1 MMDPGIVSVSAKG
14 KEELF
19 LRQKQ
24 MLDLFLEK
32 KAITRQQYEKS
43 LHDLAEK
50 MGYSIETEPVKAGRG
65 E

>member
-1 MMDPGIVSVSAKG
+1 MMDPGIVSVPAKG

-19 LRQKQ
+19 RRQKQ

-50 MGYSIETEPVKAGRG
+50 MGYSIETAPVKSGRG